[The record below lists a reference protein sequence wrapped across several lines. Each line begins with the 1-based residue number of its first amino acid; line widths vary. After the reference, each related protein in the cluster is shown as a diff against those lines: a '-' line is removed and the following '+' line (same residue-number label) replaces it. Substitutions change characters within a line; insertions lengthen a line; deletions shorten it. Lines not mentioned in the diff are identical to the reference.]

1 VNSLPVFFLGCP
13 IWITQHIV
21 SQNWKSSPKSAKI
34 GLSKF
39 QTYLN
44 TVLLVP
50 KWSILSPKSV
60 FGPRWREPPP
70 APWRWKNEAISALPM
85 YIRQRRMRDA
95 GELVAYGCLTWCVKM
110 DGVQTDM
117 LVTGFFFM
125 FFGRS
130 WNRSVFFFQVGR
142 VEDST
147 SLVLTDGEDLSAAFH
162 LGSEPSSKSLGDSWS
177 SKNEVQG

>member
-1 VNSLPVFFLGCP
+1 MNSLPGFFLGCP

-44 TVLLVP
+44 TVLWVP
-50 KWSILSPKSV
+50 KWSILSPKSF

-85 YIRQRRMRDA
+85 YIRQIRMRDA
-95 GELVAYGCLTWCVKM
+95 GELVFWLLDMVLWWMVFSK
-110 DGVQTDM
+110 M
-117 LVTGFFFM
+117 LVTGFFSSCSEDHEIDQ
-125 FFGRS
+125 FFFPFFSGRS
-130 WNRSVFFFQVGR
+130 GKRFY
-142 VEDST
+142 
-147 SLVLTDGEDLSAAFH
+147 LTG
-162 LGSEPSSKSLGDSWS
+162 
-177 SKNEVQG
+177 